1 MNKFLIPFLFIT
13 LLSFAQ
19 SKMEMKQLIDSEKFE
34 GTINRI
40 DSFPNK
46 YIEPRTVDIWLPT
59 NYSKGNKYSVIYM
72 HDGQMLFDAT
82 TTWNKQEWMVDDV
95 ITKLSNENKIENVIV
110 VAIWNIP
117 TLRHMDLFP
126 KKPLEKLTK
135 EQHDLILEKAQK
147 FGYTFTFD
155 GINSDNYLKFIVKEL
170 KPFVDANF
178 SVYTDA
184 NHTAIMGSSMGGLI
198 SMYAICEYPKVF
210 GKAACL
216 STHWIGFREFENN
229 PIPESFFSYMK
240 ENLPN
245 PKNHSLYFDYGT
257 ATLDADYLKYE
268 YRVDE
273 ILKEK
278 GYNKMN
284 SKNLKF
290 EGENHSEASWQ
301 KRIHIPLE
309 FMFGK

>member
-1 MNKFLIPFLFIT
+1 MT

-19 SKMEMKQLIDSEKFE
+19 SKMEMKQLIDSEKFQ
-34 GTINRI
+34 GVINRI
-40 DSFPNK
+40 DSFPTK
-46 YIEPRTVDIWLPT
+46 FISPRTVDIWLPSD
-59 NYSKGNKYSVIYM
+59 YSKRKKYSVIYM

-82 TTWNKQEWMVDDV
+82 TTWNKQEWRVDDV
-95 ITKLSNENKIENVIV
+95 ITKLSVENKIENVIV

-117 TLRHMDLFP
+117 TLRHNDLFP
-126 KKPLEKLTK
+126 KKPLENLTQ
-135 EQHDLILEKAQK
+135 EQQDLILEKAKK
-147 FGYTFTFD
+147 FGYTFTFEAV
-155 GINSDNYLKFIVKEL
+155 NSDNYLKFIVEEL
-170 KPFVDANF
+170 KPFVDTNF

-229 PIPESFFSYMK
+229 PIPESFFSYIK
-240 ENLPN
+240 EKLPN
-245 PKNHSLYFDYGT
+245 PKNHKLYFDYGT
-257 ATLDADYLKYE
+257 ETLDADYLKYE

-278 GYNKMN
+278 GYNQMN

-301 KRIHIPLE
+301 KRIHIPIE